1 MIKSKKQSVLSK
13 DFIEKLAAFSAG
25 YLSEQEFELLI
36 KAFETEA
43 AQKYFFHSSES
54 NLLRIITNRYDR
66 ILLLQDCIKY
76 PHYVHVLLGIS
87 INSNYLT
94 DILVRNPE
102 FFYKIANPSDIKYKL
117 DEEDFLK
124 VIKDTTSVFK
134 SFTAKVNSLRS
145 LKRREILR
153 IGLRDILGL
162 SELNETVF
170 DLSVLAKGIA
180 SELFSL
186 CYKEVLQKYD
196 INKINHEY
204 CIIALGKLG
213 GNELNYSSDID
224 LIIIY
229 DKDGKVK
236 DKQYS
241 EILNEVV
248 FLFIKAATS
257 ITDTGYI
264 YRIDFRLRPD
274 GRNSPLS
281 KTYEEFINYYETRGE
296 DWERQMLI
304 KASFLSGSKVL
315 YDKLMNYLSHFI
327 YPSTFYVSPQ
337 EQIKQLKKNIEKQ
350 LSSDENIKLIPGGI
364 RDIEFSV
371 QALQLINGGRNK
383 TIRTENTLE
392 AIIKLESEKLLSTK
406 EAGILRTAYIL
417 YRRVEHYLQLMND
430 IQTHSIPEKGET
442 LEKLSSFLGFKT
454 SSEFKKN
461 IKSQRL
467 KVEKIFNS
475 ILQTGKDGT
484 LHEEKIDIKFSNRT
498 RALQNLRFLR
508 EGTGLLGQ
516 KSSDKNSILAFQKI
530 EPYLLN
536 YLKKSL
542 LPDTVLQ
549 NFVRIIKEENFTS
562 IWYNDFVDKKF
573 FKSFLTIM
581 EFSQKS
587 VDLFA
592 EDKTLREYF
601 LSKKVFEKIDKKSLG
616 NFSLKEI
623 LFILSIQ
630 FTFSKIDFVE
640 LSKTLSAYFRIK
652 ISDIIEKHLAEKKI
666 TTKYF
671 IAGLGSF
678 STEEMTFASD
688 IDLIFVVD
696 KLDSQGKIQEEF
708 QNILL
713 KLKNDFAPFSVDCRL
728 RPEGKSSLLVWE
740 LSSYADYLKHRAR
753 IWEFQAFT
761 KLSFVCGDKK
771 LFTKFLSYISNRIKD
786 EEKPKIKTEMI
797 EMRKKTYP
805 VVAQLTENFNL
816 KKGRGG
822 LTDIEFV
829 IQYLILCNHD
839 LFKKCSGNNIIK
851 NISVLIKQKP
861 GLSELKKL
869 IDNFSFMKTVL
880 ISNQN
885 IFNSTTSV
893 ISEDEIKLQV
903 LSHRMNFINNEDF
916 LTKLKAAAKSNQN
929 LFNKFLR

>member
-1 MIKSKKQSVLSK
+1 MSK
-13 DFIEKLAAFSAG
+13 DFIEKLAEFSAG
-25 YLSEQEFELLI
+25 YLNEQEFEQLI
-36 KAFETEA
+36 NAFESEA
-43 AQKYFFHSSES
+43 AQKYFSHSSES

-102 FFYKIANPSDIKYKL
+102 FFYRIANPSDLNYRL
-117 DEEDFLK
+117 EEEDFLK

-134 SFTAKVNSLRS
+134 SFAAKVNSLRS

-162 SELNETVF
+162 SDLKETVF
-170 DLSVLAKGIA
+170 DLSLLARGIS
-180 SELFSL
+180 SELFSI
-186 CYKEVLQKYD
+186 CYEEVLQKYG
-196 INKINHEY
+196 INKISHEY

-224 LIIIY
+224 LIIVY

-236 DKQYS
+236 EKQYS

-248 FLFIKAATS
+248 LLFIKAATS

-274 GRNSPLS
+274 GRNSPLC
-281 KTYEEFINYYETRGE
+281 KTYDEFINYYETRGE

-304 KASFLSGSKVL
+304 KASFLSGSKTF
-315 YDKLMNYLSHFI
+315 YDRMMNYLSHFI
-327 YPSTFYVSPQ
+327 YPSTFFISPQ

-350 LSSDENIKLIPGGI
+350 LNSDKNIKLIPGGI

-371 QALQLINGGRNK
+371 QALQLLNGGRNK
-383 TIRTENTLE
+383 AIRTENTLDS
-392 AIIKLESEKLLSTK
+392 IIKLENEKLLSAK
-406 EAGILRTAYIL
+406 ETETLQTAYVL
-417 YRRVEHYLQLMND
+417 YRKVEHYLQLMND

-442 LEKLSSFLGFKT
+442 LEKLSSFLGFRT

-461 IKSQRL
+461 IKSQRA

-484 LHEEKIDIKFSNRT
+484 LQEEKIDIKFINKT
-498 RALQNLRFLR
+498 KALQNLRFLR

-530 EPYLLN
+530 ESYLLK

-549 NFVRIIKEENFTS
+549 NFVRIIKEANFPS
-562 IWYNDFVDKKF
+562 IWYNAFDDKKF

-581 EFSQKS
+581 EFSQRS

-601 LSKKVFEKIDKKSLG
+601 LSKKVFEKIDKKSPG
-616 NFSLKEI
+616 NFSVKEI
-623 LFILSIQ
+623 LFFLSVQ
-630 FTFSKIDFVE
+630 FTFNKIDFVE
-640 LSKTLSAYFRIK
+640 LSKTLSDYFRIK
-652 ISDIIEKHLAEKKI
+652 ISDLVKKYLAEKKI

-671 IAGLGSF
+671 MAGLGSF

-696 KLDSQGKIQEEF
+696 KLDSQGKIQQEF

-713 KLKNDFAPFSVDCRL
+713 KLKNDFAHFSVDCRL
-728 RPEGKSSLLVWE
+728 RPEGKNSQLVWE
-740 LSSYADYLKHRAR
+740 LNSYTDYLKHRAR
-753 IWEFQAFT
+753 VWEFQAFT

-771 LFTKFLSYISNRIKD
+771 LFTKFLGFVSNRIK
-786 EEKPKIKTEMI
+786 EEDKEKIKTEMI

-805 VVAQLTENFNL
+805 VTSQLSENFNL

-829 IQYLILCNHD
+829 VQYLILCNPE
-839 LFKKCSGNNIIK
+839 LLKKCIGNNVIK
-851 NISVLIKQKP
+851 NISVIVKQMTQ
-861 GLSELKKL
+861 LNELKKL
-869 IDNFSFMKTVL
+869 IDNFNFIKTAL

-885 IFNSTTSV
+885 IFNSTTPV
-893 ISEDEIKLQV
+893 ISEDKVKVQV
-903 LSHRMNFINNEDF
+903 LAYRMGFKNQEDF
-916 LTKLKAAAKSNQN
+916 QAKLKASAKSNQN
-929 LFNKFLR
+929 LFSKFLR